1 MKKKI
6 ITASLALLSVSLLL
20 GACSNSKEKSESK
33 TATKTEKKVVE
44 KKEVGLGEYLNQS
57 DKNPQIWYAVDSVSL
72 GGKVKELFLVQDR
85 KTTYY
90 NTSTETNFSSISA
103 KDYEKDYLGRN
114 LYSSGNIAQGL
125 LDDFNETDTITK
137 ITTKNL
143 TDIVKKYDTED
154 GNQDGVIQAPSINAL
169 TFAEVIKS
177 SDSEIINLAK
187 KIESAKIH
195 YTILK
200 AKINLEM
207 QTLTDGSNNTHAL
220 KKLSQLEETLVNKKG
235 DEYLLESYTDEDFEK
250 TEYEVLH
257 FKTYNLFY
265 ENTVYDNFMIKEDN
279 FRLTT
284 NQIPLDTKKVGD
296 TNFMGFVGSA
306 SLSFVTKQPE
316 NNMELT
322 VDTYAKKPKNVSF
335 YQVGHSDSGNKE

>member
-1 MKKKI
+1 MKNKI
-6 ITASLALLSVSLLL
+6 VTASLALLSVSLLL

-33 TATKTEKKVVE
+33 TTENTEKKVVE

-57 DKNPQIWYAVDSVSL
+57 DKEAQIWYAVDSVSQD
-72 GGKVKELFLVQDR
+72 GKVKELFLVQDR

-90 NTSTETNFSSISA
+90 NTSTETSLSSISA

-137 ITTKNL
+137 ITMDNL
-143 TDIVKKYDTED
+143 IDVIKKYDTED
-154 GNQDGVIQAPSINAL
+154 GNQDGVIQVPSINAL
-169 TFAEVIKS
+169 TLAEVAKS

-195 YTILK
+195 YTILR

-207 QTLTDGSNNTHAL
+207 QTLTDGSDKTHAL
-220 KKLSQLEETLVNKKG
+220 KKLSQLEERLVNKKG

-250 TEYEVLH
+250 TEYEVLQ
-257 FKTYNLFY
+257 FKTYNLIY
-265 ENTVYDNFMIKEDN
+265 ENKVYDDFMIKEDRFN
-279 FRLTT
+279 LTT
-284 NQIPLDTKKVGD
+284 IQIPLATKKVGN
-296 TNFMGFVGSA
+296 TNFMGFVGTA

-322 VDTYAKKPKNVSF
+322 VDTYVKKPKNVSF
-335 YQVGHSDSGNKE
+335 YQVGHSDNKE

>member
-1 MKKKI
+1 MKNKI
-6 ITASLALLSVSLLL
+6 VTASLALFSVSLLL

-33 TATKTEKKVVE
+33 TTENTEKKVVE

-57 DKNPQIWYAVDSVSL
+57 DKEAQIWYAVDSVSQD
-72 GGKVKELFLVQDR
+72 GKVKELFLVQDR

-90 NTSTETNFSSISA
+90 NTSTETSLSSISA
-103 KDYEKDYLGRN
+103 KDYEEDYLGRN

-137 ITTKNL
+137 ITMDNL
-143 TDIVKKYDTED
+143 IDVIKKYDTED
-154 GNQDGVIQAPSINAL
+154 GNQDGVIQVPSINAL
-169 TFAEVIKS
+169 TLAEVAKS

-195 YTILK
+195 YTILR

-207 QTLTDGSNNTHAL
+207 QTLTDGSDKTHVL
-220 KKLSQLEETLVNKKG
+220 KKLSQLEERLVNKKG

-250 TEYEVLH
+250 TEYEVLQ
-257 FKTYNLFY
+257 FKTYNLIY
-265 ENTVYDNFMIKEDN
+265 ENKVYDDFMIKEDRFN
-279 FRLTT
+279 LTT
-284 NQIPLDTKKVGD
+284 NQIPLATKKVGN
-296 TNFMGFVGSA
+296 TNFMGFVGTA

-322 VDTYAKKPKNVSF
+322 VDTYVKKPKNVSF
-335 YQVGHSDSGNKE
+335 YQVGHSDNKE

>member
-1 MKKKI
+1 MKRKI
-6 ITASLALLSVSLLL
+6 ITTSLALLSVSLLL

-33 TATKTEKKVVE
+33 TTANTEKKAVE

-57 DKNPQIWYAVDSVSL
+57 DKNPQIWYAVDSVSQD
-72 GGKVKELFLVQDR
+72 GKVKELFLVQDR

-90 NTSTETNFSSISA
+90 NTSTEASLSSISA

-125 LDDFNETDTITK
+125 LDDFNETDSITK

-143 TDIVKKYDTED
+143 TDVIKKYDTED
-154 GNQDGVIQAPSINAL
+154 GNQDGIIQAPSINAL
-169 TFAEVIKS
+169 TFAEVTKS

-195 YTILK
+195 HEILK

-207 QTLTDGSNNTHAL
+207 QTLTDGSDGTHAL
-220 KKLSQLEETLVNKKG
+220 NKLSQLEEMLVNKKG

-250 TEYEVLH
+250 TEYEALQ
-257 FKTYNLFY
+257 FKTYNLS
-265 ENTVYDNFMIKEDN
+265 YDDKFFSDFMIKEDR
-279 FRLTT
+279 FKLTT
-284 NQIPLDTKKVGD
+284 NQIPLATKKVGR
-296 TNFMGFVGSA
+296 TNFMGFIGSA

-316 NNMELT
+316 ENMELT

-335 YQVGHSDSGNKE
+335 YQVGHSDTEE